1 MSKKRGSYSDE
12 LKGGMRLFAAFQEK
26 LDKVKSDPTDNI
38 YNDGLDLCFT
48 IKLRNLE
55 NEMKD
60 LLRLSNNPHAMPA
73 IQ

>member
-38 YNDGLDLCFT
+38 YHDGLNLCFT

-73 IQ
+73 I